1 MSLNAKQVLFTRLQ
15 AEFQCWCFA
24 NGYEI
29 IEAESFRPRWVAKEY
44 ARQGKGIVNSVHTKK
59 LGLDL
64 FRLIDGKITW
74 NPEDYRPLA
83 EKWVSMH
90 PDARAGYYFRNR
102 DAVHFS
108 FIHNGV
114 M

>member
-1 MSLNAKQVLFTRLQ
+1 MSLNAKQAEFTRLQ

-29 IEAESFRPRWVAKEY
+29 IEAESFRPRWVAEEY

-59 LGLDL
+59 LARDIFLLKNGT
-64 FRLIDGKITW
+64 ITW
-74 NPEDYRPLA
+74 DTEDYRPLG
-83 EKWVSMH
+83 EKWKSKH
-90 PDARAGYYFRNR
+90 PLARWGGDFRRR

-108 FIHNGV
+108 FEHNGV
-114 M
+114 K